1 MMDFDK
7 EFIKEETR
15 CDFFV
20 SEKRKKVWY
29 VELEL
34 LKKFDEVCK
43 AYGLT
48 YFADYGT
55 LLGAVRHQGFIPW
68 DDDMDIVMFRDDYAK
83 FQKIAPTVFCEPYF
97 YQNSYTDQQ
106 IWAFSKLRDSRTTAI
121 EFPDFPPSF
130 HQGIFIDIYPIDDA
144 PDDTVASHKLVEMK
158 REIWLTIVEPESML
172 NRLNQGTKF
181 MLSADILFDLLK
193 LPITERFRQF
203 EDFNLANFGQSK
215 MVDFI
220 TRPICAPKKSNRKR
234 EWFSD
239 VVYLPFESLMI
250 PAPVGYDEL
259 LKSHYGDYHVMRK
272 FCSVHNGIFIDPDT
286 PYLTYM
292 EHPDHMDLPRTE
304 EL

>member
-1 MMDFDK
+1 MIDYDQLFL
-7 EFIKEETR
+7 KEETR

-20 SEKRKKVWY
+20 SEKRKKIWY

-34 LKKFDEVCK
+34 LKKFDAVCK
-43 AYGLT
+43 EHGLT

-68 DDDMDIVMFRDDYAK
+68 DDDIDVVMFRDDYAK
-83 FQKIAPTVFCEPYF
+83 FQKIALTAFSEPYF

-106 IWAFSKLRDSRTTAI
+106 IWAFSKLRDSRTSAI

-144 PDDTVASHKLVEMK
+144 PDDSVSSHKLLEMK
-158 REIWLTIVEPESML
+158 REIWLTIVEPEAIW

-181 MLSADILFDLLK
+181 MLSADILYDLLK

-203 EDFNLANFGQSK
+203 EDFNLANFGHSK

-220 TRPICAPKKSNRKR
+220 TRPICAPSRSNRKK
-234 EWFSD
+234 EWFSEI
-239 VVYLPFESLMI
+239 VYLPFESMMI
-250 PAPVGYDEL
+250 PVPVGYDEL
-259 LKSHYGDYHVMRK
+259 LKCQYGDYHVPRK
-272 FCSVHNGIFIDPDT
+272 FLSTHNGIFLDPDT
-286 PYLTYM
+286 PYHYYM
-292 EHPDHMDLPRTE
+292 EHPDLMTGQSTE
-304 EL
+304 QI